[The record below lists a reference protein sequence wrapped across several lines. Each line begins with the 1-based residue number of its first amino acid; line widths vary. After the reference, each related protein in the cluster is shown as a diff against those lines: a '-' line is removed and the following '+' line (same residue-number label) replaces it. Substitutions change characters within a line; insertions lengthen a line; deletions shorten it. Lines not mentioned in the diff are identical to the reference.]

1 MRFSQRVEQL
11 IHSPIGAAHALVGI
25 RTNERPL
32 LDLSQAAPSFPPA
45 DAVME
50 RIAETALETDA
61 GRYPPQPG
69 LPQLRES
76 VAKDLNAGYAA
87 NIEPSD
93 VLITAGCNQAF
104 CCVTSALTSPGD
116 QAILVAPFYFNHDM
130 WLKIEGVDVQYLEP
144 KGNLLPDPE
153 KAQSLITDKTRL
165 ITLVSPGNPTG
176 VTIPKK
182 IIHQFA
188 ELARHNDIALVID
201 ETYRSFR
208 DEQTPAHELFSDPSW
223 RDHVISL
230 HSFSKDFAIPGYRC
244 GAVIGG
250 NATITEA
257 LKVLDCLAISAP
269 RIGQEAALAGLRHA
283 QQWRIEQAAR
293 IKNLEL
299 QFLDSMK
306 DQPGGFKVISS
317 GAYFGWVQH
326 PRSDLTTE
334 EVVRRL
340 VLEHDVLTIPGT
352 AFTSSDQAMIR
363 MSFANL
369 EPAQIE
375 ELPSRLNEFG

>member
-1 MRFSQRVEQL
+1 MRFSRRVEQL
-11 IHSPIGAAHALVGI
+11 VHSPIGAAHALVGL

-45 DAVME
+45 NPVIE
-50 RIAETALETDA
+50 RIAEVAHEADA

-69 LPQLRES
+69 LPQLRE
-76 VAKDLNAGYAA
+76 AFANDLNDGYAA
-87 NIEPSD
+87 NIKPDD

-104 CCVTSALTSPGD
+104 CCVASALTSPGD
-116 QAILVAPFYFNHDM
+116 EAILVAPFYFNHDM
-130 WLKIEGVDVQYLEP
+130 WLKIEGVEVKYLEP
-144 KGNLLPDPE
+144 GPDLQPDP
-153 KAQSLITDKTRL
+153 KQAQALITDKTRL

-176 VTIPKK
+176 VTIPKET
-182 IIHQFA
+182 IHEFA
-188 ELARHNDIALVID
+188 ELAHSNNIALIVD

-208 DEQTPAHELFSDPSW
+208 DEQSPAHELFSDSSW
-223 RDHVISL
+223 RDNIISL

-244 GAVIGG
+244 GAAVGG
-250 NATITEA
+250 NAVITEA

-269 RIGQEAALAGLRHA
+269 RIGQEAAIAGLLHA
-283 QQWRIEQAAR
+283 QQWRLEQASR
-293 IKNLEL
+293 IKDLEL
-299 QFLDSMK
+299 RFLKSMEGR
-306 DQPGGFKVISS
+306 PGGFKVISS

-326 PRSDLTTE
+326 PRPDLTTQ

-352 AFTSSDQAMIR
+352 AFTNTDQAMIR

-369 EPAQIE
+369 EPTQVD

>member
-1 MRFSQRVEQL
+1 
-11 IHSPIGAAHALVGI
+11 
-25 RTNERPL
+25 
-32 LDLSQAAPSFPPA
+32 
-45 DAVME
+45 ME
-50 RIAETALETDA
+50 RIAETALEADA

-76 VAKDLNAGYAA
+76 VANDLNAGYAA

-144 KGNLLPDPE
+144 KSNLLPDPE
-153 KAQSLITDKTRL
+153 QAQSLITDKTRL

-188 ELARHNDIALVID
+188 EVARHNDIALVID

-244 GAVIGG
+244 GAAIGG